1 MAPTEQRV
9 ALSALLDLRVL
20 MAHRVPRVQQV
31 STEPMALT
39 VLWALQVPMEQ
50 LGQRASQEPTV

>member
-9 ALSALLDLRVL
+9 ALSALLVLLVL

-39 VLWALQVPMEQ
+39 VLWALQVPMGQ
-50 LGQRASQEPTV
+50 LEQRASQESTV